1 MFIADRATNKKIEN
15 PSRELKFLIKKKV
28 TVKTIA
34 IDVNLKIS
42 LNFSLSLIGINKQ
55 TAWKA
60 IVNCM

>member
-55 TAWKA
+55 TA
-60 IVNCM
+60 